1 MEKSRLEMERLSKE
15 NRIKVAQAKMVE
27 IEYLEEAE
35 IDQHLELPSSVDR
48 RSERVNDWV
57 DHKLEK

>member
-1 MEKSRLEMERLSKE
+1 
-15 NRIKVAQAKMVE
+15 MVK